1 MPTSLT
7 SNPKKYSYFILLI
20 PVKQC
25 AFGGD
30 LQKPTLSASIP
41 APDEW
46 WLKVK
51 VNGQLLFM
59 HFNSNNILQQSE
71 CNSTNE
77 SLSSNKVD
85 IKGICQMYKDAVF
98 SLNCFVL
105 EIVTFL

>member
-25 AFGGD
+25 ALGGD

-46 WLKVK
+46 
-51 VNGQLLFM
+51 
-59 HFNSNNILQQSE
+59 
-71 CNSTNE
+71 
-77 SLSSNKVD
+77 
-85 IKGICQMYKDAVF
+85 
-98 SLNCFVL
+98 
-105 EIVTFL
+105 